1 MDGLRRIRYTYRLYV
16 QYESEG
22 EMIPFCR
29 RVNMLELEPI
39 ILSEI
44 RQSTVTTS
52 SDPNT
57 EVTERAEGHSL
68 LTILY
73 PVNRLDLLGIKR
85 D

>member
-1 MDGLRRIRYTYRLYV
+1 
-16 QYESEG
+16 
-22 EMIPFCR
+22 MIPFCCN
-29 RVNMLELEPI
+29 VSKLELEPR

-57 EVTERAEGHSL
+57 EVIELAAAHLPVTAF
-68 LTILY
+68 LY
-73 PVNRLDLLGIKR
+73 PVNRLDLFEIKR